1 MNILCITDIS
11 LYRAYLT
18 KYFLSRDIQYRF
30 LPLDIKN
37 IVSVLANNEFNILLL
52 QAQYLDF
59 SYKEVINQLQ
69 DAGTSLNIPIVT
81 LHAQSTSLSRLPE
94 NNEVIHVDR
103 KSLVKA
109 LDDFKQR
116 FEEQTTRSFPE
127 KRRVLFADTSRTL
140 HNVVKSALGHG
151 FEVLYASDGMSAYQL
166 FQENKINLIL
176 TGVHLPKMS
185 GLELCRKIK
194 EEAAGNYHPV
204 IVLSSNDDPMAVDTA
219 FNYGADDY
227 LVKSFSPEMLAD
239 KVSEHLDA
247 VERKRSHKV
256 LVVDDSKLSRELIR
270 NALLKVGLNVLTA
283 NDGQQGLAVALTE
296 VPDIIITDIEMPVQN
311 GYELC
316 ENIRSHPE
324 LEHSFILMMS
334 SRNNPSDMKRAERL
348 DVRRYFVKPF
358 DVEKLQLVVEQLLAE
373 GDRQYKL
380 EYGYALESMK
390 SLVAALEARDRYTQG
405 HSARVCEL
413 SMRLAR
419 HVGLDNKAL
428 ADLEIAA
435 NLHDIGKIGVRDAV
449 LLKPDKLSDD
459 EYALIQR
466 HAIIGAEILK
476 PIRSLKAII
485 PLIMLHHERWDGK
498 GYPTFLSGE
507 DIPLGARIIAI
518 ADAFDAM
525 TSDRPY
531 RKGMPIS
538 KALEIIEK
546 EAGRQFCPFLG
557 SKFIELISMLDTSM
571 SFSDSTSTILTTT

>member
-1 MNILCITDIS
+1 MNVLCITEIS

-30 LPLDIKN
+30 ICPDLDTLRTTLEKTD
-37 IVSVLANNEFNILLL
+37 VDALLI
-52 QAQYLDF
+52 QAQYSDFNYRTFLDRIND
-59 SYKEVINQLQ
+59 VISGL
-69 DAGTSLNIPIVT
+69 DLPIIT
-81 LHAQSTSLSRLPE
+81 LHTEPGPTPHE
-94 NNEVIHVDR
+94 DDVIHVDR
-103 KSLVKA
+103 SSAITV
-109 LDDFKQR
+109 LDDFKRR
-116 FEEQTTRSFPE
+116 FDEQVVNPGPK
-127 KRRVLFADTSRTL
+127 KRQILFADSSRTL
-140 HNVVKSALGHG
+140 FKIVKSVLGNG
-151 FEVLYASDGMSAYQL
+151 FDVHYAADGLSAYRI

-176 TGVHLPKMS
+176 TGVHLPKMN

-204 IVLSSNDDPMAVDTA
+204 IVLSSNDDPMAIDTA

-227 LVKSFSPEMLAD
+227 LVKSFSPEMLAS

-247 VERKRSHKV
+247 ADRKRSHKV

-270 NALLKVGLNVLTA
+270 NALLKVGLTVLTA
-283 NDGQQGLAVALTE
+283 KNGQEGLEIAEAET
-296 VPDIIITDIEMPVQN
+296 PDIIITDLEMPILN

-316 ENIRSHPE
+316 ENIRNHAE

-334 SRNNPSDMKRAERL
+334 SRNSPCDMKRAERL

-413 SMRLAR
+413 SMRLAQFI
-419 HVGLDNKAL
+419 GLDTKAL

-449 LLKPDKLSDD
+449 LLKPDKLSEE
-459 EYALIQR
+459 EYATIQR
-466 HAIIGAEILK
+466 HAVIGAEILK
-476 PIRSLKAII
+476 PIRSLQAII

-518 ADAFDAM
+518 ADSFDAM

-538 KALEIIEK
+538 KALSIIEK
-546 EAGRQFCPFLG
+546 GAGSQFCPY
-557 SKFIELISMLDTSM
+557 SAAKFIELMTVIDIPSLLCCSNNRIL
-571 SFSDSTSTILTTT
+571 TST